1 MFRTSVLQDLF
12 CVSLHNQSVFHP
24 ELRILNREFE
34 QTIKWLEINKFSAFP
49 TSSQILIPC
58 YSVFFCILLLCFCFG
73 GGVCL
78 AFCLFLDFF
87 SAFHEIVR
95 NYVIKLSMM
104 AHANKLST
112 EEA

>member
-1 MFRTSVLQDLF
+1 MFRTNVLQDLF

-24 ELRILNREFE
+24 ELRILNRGFE
-34 QTIKWLEINKFSAFP
+34 QAIKWLEINKFSAFP

-58 YSVFFCILLLCFCFG
+58 YSGFFVFCCVFVLVVAFVWFFVCF
-73 GGVCL
+73 L
-78 AFCLFLDFF
+78 IF

-95 NYVIKLSMM
+95 NYVIKLSMV

-112 EEA
+112 GEA